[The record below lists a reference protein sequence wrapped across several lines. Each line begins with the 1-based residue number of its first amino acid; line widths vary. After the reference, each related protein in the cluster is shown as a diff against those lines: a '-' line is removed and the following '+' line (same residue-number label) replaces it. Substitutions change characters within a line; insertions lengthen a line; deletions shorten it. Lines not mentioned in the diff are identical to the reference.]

1 MPYYSKQEKE
11 NKMTK
16 KYRTKQTVIDEQNE
30 QIKDLERTIKT
41 QEFREES
48 YQRRLKYEARKFSDI
63 VSPEASITV
72 YEDHYRPDTPATILA
87 NVQVY
92 EELFDAEIGGE
103 MKTDLL
109 KEMDKL
115 SEALSAF
122 YSALE
127 CGEIRINMSINRY

>member
-1 MPYYSKQEKE
+1 VPYYSKQEKE

-30 QIKDLERTIKT
+30 KIKDLEDKIRFAG
-41 QEFREES
+41 FREES
-48 YQRRLKYEARKFSDI
+48 FKSRLKYEARKFSDVI
-63 VSPEASITV
+63 GAEASITV
-72 YEDHYRPDTPATILA
+72 CEDTYMPDTPATVLA
-87 NVQVY
+87 SVQVF
-92 EELFDAEIGGE
+92 EELFDDEVGGE

-127 CGEIRINMSINRY
+127 CEVRINMSINRY

>member
-1 MPYYSKQEKE
+1 
-11 NKMTK
+11 MTK

-30 QIKDLERTIKT
+30 KIKDLEDKIRI

-48 YQRRLKYEARKFSDI
+48 YQLRLKYEARKFSDI
-63 VSPEASITV
+63 IGAEASITV
-72 YEDHYRPDTPATILA
+72 CEDTYRPDTPATVLA
-87 NVQVY
+87 SIQVF
-92 EELFDAEIGGE
+92 EELFDAEVGGE

-127 CGEIRINMSINRY
+127 CDIRINMSINRY

>member
-1 MPYYSKQEKE
+1 
-11 NKMTK
+11 MTK

-92 EELFDAEIGGE
+92 EELFDTEVGGE